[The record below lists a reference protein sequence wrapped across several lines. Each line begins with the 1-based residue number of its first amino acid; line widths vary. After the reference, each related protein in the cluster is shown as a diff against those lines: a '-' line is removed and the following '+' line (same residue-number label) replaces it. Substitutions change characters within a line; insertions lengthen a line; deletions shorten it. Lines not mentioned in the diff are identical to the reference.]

1 MSQCVPHRNAAL
13 ATRTNPL
20 CEYWMTG
27 GAGLP
32 ISSKESILDALRQ
45 IDREYAKA
53 PQGPGGVALLLA
65 RACLAAGA
73 ANYIT

>member
-1 MSQCVPHRNAAL
+1 
-13 ATRTNPL
+13 
-20 CEYWMTG
+20 MTG

-53 PQGPGGVALLLA
+53 PQGPGGVALPLA